1 MENEQ
6 INQESNDSVETPRD
20 AVDVFTEILEAE
32 SSDNDKNET
41 TNEKQENVEKNAE
54 EAEEENES
62 EEEVEE
68 ESEEDEPDDTDEDD
82 EDSDEDESEVEEVK
96 TYKVKANGQEQ
107 EVTLDELVSGFQ
119 KGSDYTKKS
128 QELAAQKQAV
138 QQEAHA
144 IQEAMQLR
152 EEYSHRLSQV
162 EQLLQNQGDDGVD
175 MAELKE
181 NDPIAW
187 SIKTAEKTENNKK
200 LQLLQQE
207 QDKLAYAQS
216 QQVSQHQAK
225 VVAHEAQMLSEKI
238 KEFSDEKSSEQ
249 VKKDIRNFGK
259 SIGFT
264 DQELAQVYDHRHVMV
279 MHKAAQWDKLQKANP
294 SVTKKLAKA
303 PKMSKKG
310 NKVANSSLITKQ
322 KKRLQSSGSIED
334 ATELFKNFL

>member
-6 INQESNDSVETPRD
+6 INDTSNEVVETPKDAEAVFTELLEAEESNDKPEV
-20 AVDVFTEILEAE
+20 
-32 SSDNDKNET
+32 
-41 TNEKQENVEKNAE
+41 TNEEQENTQENAE
-54 EAEEENES
+54 EVEVEAES
-62 EEEVEE
+62 EEEVENL
-68 ESEEDEPDDTDEDD
+68 EEDELETDE
-82 EDSDEDESEVEEVK
+82 EEAEDEYEVEEQK
-96 TYKVKANGQEQ
+96 TYKVKANGTEQ

-162 EQLLQNQGDDGVD
+162 QQLLQNQGDDGVD

-187 SIKTAEKTENNKK
+187 SIKTAEKTEQNKK
-200 LQLLQQE
+200 LQLLAAE
-207 QDKLAYAQS
+207 QDKLAYAQR

-225 VVAHEAQMLSEKI
+225 VVAHEAELLVSEM
-238 KEFSDEKSSEQ
+238 KEFSDPKKAEQ
-249 VKKDIRNFGK
+249 VKKDIRSYGK
-259 SIGFT
+259 AIGFT

-279 MHKAAQWDKLQKANP
+279 LHKAAQWDKRQKANP
-294 SVTKKLAKA
+294 SVNKRLVNA
-303 PKMSKKG
+303 PKMAKKG
-310 NKVANSSLITKQ
+310 NKVAKLTTVTKQ
-322 KKRLQSSGSIED
+322 KNKLKSSGSIAD
-334 ATELFKNFL
+334 ATELFKNFI

>member
-6 INQESNDSVETPRD
+6 INDTSNEVVETPKDAEAVFTELLEAEESNDKPEV
-20 AVDVFTEILEAE
+20 
-32 SSDNDKNET
+32 
-41 TNEKQENVEKNAE
+41 TNEEQEDTQENAE
-54 EAEEENES
+54 EVEVEAES
-62 EEEVEE
+62 EEEVEDL
-68 ESEEDEPDDTDEDD
+68 EEDDLETDE
-82 EDSDEDESEVEEVK
+82 EEVEDENEVEEVK
-96 TYKVKANGQEQ
+96 TYKVKANGKEQ

-162 EQLLQNQGDDGVD
+162 QQLLQSQGDDGVD

-187 SIKTAEKTENNKK
+187 SIKTAEKTEQNKK

-207 QDKLAYAQS
+207 QDKLAYAQK
-216 QQVSQHQAK
+216 QQVAQHQAK
-225 VVAHEAQMLSEKI
+225 VVAHEAELLVSEM
-238 KEFSDEKSSEQ
+238 KEFSDPKTAEQ
-249 VKKDIRNFGK
+249 VKKDIRSYGK
-259 SIGFT
+259 AIGFT

-279 MHKAAQWDKLQKANP
+279 LHKAAQWDKLQKANP
-294 SVTKKLAKA
+294 SVNKKLVNA
-303 PKMSKKG
+303 PKMAKKG
-310 NKVANSSLITKQ
+310 NKVAKISTVKKQ
-322 KKRLQSSGSIED
+322 KNKLKGSGTIAD
-334 ATELFKNFL
+334 ATELFKNFI

>member
-6 INQESNDSVETPRD
+6 INDTSNEVVETPKDAEAVFTELLEAEESNDKPEV
-20 AVDVFTEILEAE
+20 
-32 SSDNDKNET
+32 
-41 TNEKQENVEKNAE
+41 TNEEQENTQENAE
-54 EAEEENES
+54 EVEVEAES
-62 EEEVEE
+62 EEEVENL
-68 ESEEDEPDDTDEDD
+68 EEDELETDE
-82 EDSDEDESEVEEVK
+82 EEAEDEYEVEEQK
-96 TYKVKANGQEQ
+96 TYKVKANGTEQ

-162 EQLLQNQGDDGVD
+162 QQLLQNQGDDGVD

-187 SIKTAEKTENNKK
+187 SIKTAEKTEQNKK

-207 QDKLAYAQS
+207 QDKLAYAQK
-216 QQVSQHQAK
+216 QQVAQHQAK
-225 VVAHEAQMLSEKI
+225 VVAHEAELLVSEM
-238 KEFSDEKSSEQ
+238 KEFSDPKKAEQ
-249 VKKDIRNFGK
+249 VKKDIRSYGK
-259 SIGFT
+259 AIGFT

-279 MHKAAQWDKLQKANP
+279 LHKAAQWDKLQKANP
-294 SVTKKLAKA
+294 SVNKRLVNA
-303 PKMSKKG
+303 PKMAKKG
-310 NKVANSSLITKQ
+310 NKVAKLTTVTKQ
-322 KKRLQSSGSIED
+322 KNKLKSSGSIAD
-334 ATELFKNFL
+334 ATELFKNFI

>member
-6 INQESNDSVETPRD
+6 INDTSNEVVETPKDAEAVFTELLEAEESNDKPEV
-20 AVDVFTEILEAE
+20 
-32 SSDNDKNET
+32 
-41 TNEKQENVEKNAE
+41 TNEEQENTQENAE
-54 EAEEENES
+54 EVEVEAES
-62 EEEVEE
+62 EEEVEDL
-68 ESEEDEPDDTDEDD
+68 EEDELETDE
-82 EDSDEDESEVEEVK
+82 EEAEDEYEVEEQK
-96 TYKVKANGQEQ
+96 TYKVKANGTEQ

-162 EQLLQNQGDDGVD
+162 QQLLQNQGDDGVD

-187 SIKTAEKTENNKK
+187 SIKTAEKTEQNKK
-200 LQLLQQE
+200 LQLLAAE
-207 QDKLAYAQS
+207 QDKLAYAQR

-225 VVAHEAQMLSEKI
+225 VVAHEAELLVSEM
-238 KEFSDEKSSEQ
+238 KEFSDPKKAEQ
-249 VKKDIRNFGK
+249 VKKDIRSYGK
-259 SIGFT
+259 AIGFT

-279 MHKAAQWDKLQKANP
+279 LHKAAQWDKLQKANP
-294 SVTKKLAKA
+294 SVNKRLVNA
-303 PKMSKKG
+303 PKMAKKG
-310 NKVANSSLITKQ
+310 NKVAKLTTVTKQ
-322 KKRLQSSGSIED
+322 KNKLKSSGSIAD
-334 ATELFKNFL
+334 ATELFKNFI

>member
-1 MENEQ
+1 MSEQ
-6 INQESNDSVETPRD
+6 INQESNDSVETPVRD

-32 SSDNDKNET
+32 ESNDKPEV
-41 TNEKQENVEKNAE
+41 TNEKQENIEENVE
-54 EAEEENES
+54 EAEEETES
-62 EEEVEE
+62 
-68 ESEEDEPDDTDEDD
+68 
-82 EDSDEDESEVEEVK
+82 ESEVEDLEEDALENDEDEEEISDDEEVEVEERK
-96 TYKVKANGQEQ
+96 TFKVKANGTEQ

-144 IQEAMQLR
+144 VQEAMQLR

-162 EQLLQNQGDDGVD
+162 QQLLQNQDDSSES

-216 QQVSQHQAK
+216 QQVSQHQQK
-225 VVAHEAQMLSEKI
+225 VVAHEAELLVSKV
-238 KEFSDEKSSEQ
+238 KEFSDEKTSEQ

-264 DQELAQVYDHRHVMV
+264 DAELSQVYDHRHVMV

-294 SVTKKLAKA
+294 SVNKKLAKA

-334 ATELFKNFL
+334 ATELFKNFI

>member
-1 MENEQ
+1 MEQ
-6 INQESNDSVETPRD
+6 INQESNDSVETPVRD
-20 AVDVFTEILEAE
+20 AQDVFQEIVEAE
-32 SSDNDKNET
+32 SSDNDKNEVV
-41 TNEKQENVEKNAE
+41 NEEQEDVEKNAE
-54 EAEEENES
+54 EVEVEAES
-62 EEEVEE
+62 EEEVE
-68 ESEEDEPDDTDEDD
+68 SLEEDELEPDEEEVEDEDEDD
-82 EDSDEDESEVEEVK
+82 EEEIQ
-96 TYKVKANGQEQ
+96 TFKVKANGE
-107 EVTLDELVSGFQ
+107 EKSVSLNDLVEGYQ
-119 KGSDYTKKS
+119 KGENYTKKS

-162 EQLLQNQGDDGVD
+162 QQLLQNQDDSAES

-207 QDKLAYAQS
+207 QDKLAYAQR

-225 VVAHEAQMLSEKI
+225 VVAHEAELLVSKV
-238 KEFSDEKSSEQ
+238 KEFSDEKTSEQ

-264 DQELAQVYDHRHVMV
+264 DQELSQVYDHRHVMV

-294 SVTKKLAKA
+294 SVNKKLAKA

-334 ATELFKNFL
+334 ATELFKNFI

>member
-6 INQESNDSVETPRD
+6 INDTSNEVVETPKDAEAVFTELLEAEESNDKPEV
-20 AVDVFTEILEAE
+20 
-32 SSDNDKNET
+32 
-41 TNEKQENVEKNAE
+41 TNEEQENTQENAE
-54 EAEEENES
+54 EVEVEAES
-62 EEEVEE
+62 EEEVEDL
-68 ESEEDEPDDTDEDD
+68 EEDDLETDE
-82 EDSDEDESEVEEVK
+82 EEAEDEYEVEEQK

-162 EQLLQNQGDDGVD
+162 QQLLQNQGDDGVD

-187 SIKTAEKTENNKK
+187 SIKTAEKTEQNKK
-200 LQLLQQE
+200 LQLLAAE
-207 QDKLAYAQS
+207 QDKLAYAQR

-225 VVAHEAQMLSEKI
+225 VVAHEAELLVSEM
-238 KEFSDEKSSEQ
+238 KEFSDPKKAEQ
-249 VKKDIRNFGK
+249 VKKDIRSYGK
-259 SIGFT
+259 AIGFT

-279 MHKAAQWDKLQKANP
+279 LHKAAQWDKLQKANP
-294 SVTKKLAKA
+294 SVNKRLVNA
-303 PKMSKKG
+303 PKMAKKG
-310 NKVANSSLITKQ
+310 NKVAKTSTVTKQ
-322 KKRLQSSGSIED
+322 KNKLKGSGSIAD
-334 ATELFKNFL
+334 ATELFKNFI

>member
-6 INQESNDSVETPRD
+6 INDTSNEVVETPKDAEAVFTELLETEESNDKPEVTNEEQENTQENAEEVE
-20 AVDVFTEILEAE
+20 VEAE
-32 SSDNDKNET
+32 SQEEVEDLEEDELET
-41 TNEKQENVEKNAE
+41 D
-54 EAEEENES
+54 
-62 EEEVEE
+62 EEEVE
-68 ESEEDEPDDTDEDD
+68 
-82 EDSDEDESEVEEVK
+82 DEDEVEVEEQK

-162 EQLLQNQGDDGVD
+162 QQLLQNQGDDGVD

-207 QDKLAYAQS
+207 QDKLAYAQK
-216 QQVSQHQAK
+216 QQVAQHQAK
-225 VVAHEAQMLSEKI
+225 VVAHEAELLVSEM
-238 KEFSDEKSSEQ
+238 KEFSDPKKAEQ
-249 VKKDIRNFGK
+249 VKKDIRSYGK
-259 SIGFT
+259 AIGFT

-279 MHKAAQWDKLQKANP
+279 LHKAAQWDKLQKANP
-294 SVTKKLAKA
+294 GVNKKLAKA
-303 PKMSKKG
+303 PKMAKKG
-310 NKVANSSLITKQ
+310 NKVANVDVYTKQ
-322 KKRLQSSGSIED
+322 KKRLRSSGSLDD
-334 ATELFKNFL
+334 ATSVFKNFI

>member
-6 INQESNDSVETPRD
+6 INDTSNEVVETPKDAEAVFTELLEAEESNDKPEV
-20 AVDVFTEILEAE
+20 
-32 SSDNDKNET
+32 
-41 TNEKQENVEKNAE
+41 TNEEQENTQENAE
-54 EAEEENES
+54 EVEVEAES
-62 EEEVEE
+62 EEEVEDL
-68 ESEEDEPDDTDEDD
+68 EEDDLETDE
-82 EDSDEDESEVEEVK
+82 EEAEDEYEVEEQK

-138 QQEAHA
+138 QAEAHA

-162 EQLLQNQGDDGVD
+162 QQLLQNQGDDGVD

-187 SIKTAEKTENNKK
+187 SIKTAEKTEQNKK
-200 LQLLQQE
+200 LQLLAAE
-207 QDKLAYAQS
+207 QDKLAYAQR

-225 VVAHEAQMLSEKI
+225 VVAHEAELLVSEM
-238 KEFSDEKSSEQ
+238 KEFSDPKKAEQ
-249 VKKDIRNFGK
+249 VKKDIRSYGK
-259 SIGFT
+259 AIGFT

-279 MHKAAQWDKLQKANP
+279 LHKAAQWDKLQKANP
-294 SVTKKLAKA
+294 SVNKRLVNA
-303 PKMSKKG
+303 PKMAKKG
-310 NKVANSSLITKQ
+310 NKVAKLTTVTKQ
-322 KKRLQSSGSIED
+322 KNKLKGSGSIAD
-334 ATELFKNFL
+334 ATELFKNFI

>member
-6 INQESNDSVETPRD
+6 INDTSNEVVETPKDAEAVFTELLEAEESNDKPEV
-20 AVDVFTEILEAE
+20 
-32 SSDNDKNET
+32 
-41 TNEKQENVEKNAE
+41 TNEEQENTQENAE
-54 EAEEENES
+54 EVEVEAES
-62 EEEVEE
+62 EEEVENL
-68 ESEEDEPDDTDEDD
+68 EEDELETDE
-82 EDSDEDESEVEEVK
+82 EEAEDEYEVEEQK

-138 QQEAHA
+138 QAEAHA

-162 EQLLQNQGDDGVD
+162 QQLLQNQGDDGVD

-187 SIKTAEKTENNKK
+187 SIKTAEKTEQNKK
-200 LQLLQQE
+200 LQLLAAE
-207 QDKLAYAQS
+207 QDKLAYAQR

-225 VVAHEAQMLSEKI
+225 VVAHEAELLVSEM
-238 KEFSDEKSSEQ
+238 KEFSDPKKAEQ
-249 VKKDIRNFGK
+249 VKKDIRSYGK
-259 SIGFT
+259 AIGFT

-279 MHKAAQWDKLQKANP
+279 LHKAAQWDKLQKANP
-294 SVTKKLAKA
+294 SVNKRLVNA
-303 PKMSKKG
+303 PKMAKKG
-310 NKVANSSLITKQ
+310 NKVAKLTTVTKQ
-322 KKRLQSSGSIED
+322 KNKLKGSGSIAD
-334 ATELFKNFL
+334 ATELFKNFI

>member
-6 INQESNDSVETPRD
+6 INDTSNEVVETPKDAEAVFTELLEAEESNDKPEV
-20 AVDVFTEILEAE
+20 
-32 SSDNDKNET
+32 
-41 TNEKQENVEKNAE
+41 TNEEQENTQENAE
-54 EAEEENES
+54 EVEVEAES
-62 EEEVEE
+62 EEEVEDL
-68 ESEEDEPDDTDEDD
+68 EEDDLETDE
-82 EDSDEDESEVEEVK
+82 EEAEDEYEVEEQK
-96 TYKVKANGQEQ
+96 TYKVKANGTEQ

-162 EQLLQNQGDDGVD
+162 QQLLQNQGDDGVD

-187 SIKTAEKTENNKK
+187 SIKTAEKTEQNKK
-200 LQLLQQE
+200 LQLLAAE
-207 QDKLAYAQS
+207 QDKLAYAQR

-225 VVAHEAQMLSEKI
+225 VVAHEAELLVSEM
-238 KEFSDEKSSEQ
+238 KEFSDPKKAEQ
-249 VKKDIRNFGK
+249 VKKDIRSYGK
-259 SIGFT
+259 AIGFT

-279 MHKAAQWDKLQKANP
+279 LHKAAQWDKLQKANP
-294 SVTKKLAKA
+294 SVNKRLVNA
-303 PKMSKKG
+303 PKMAKKG
-310 NKVANSSLITKQ
+310 NKVAKLTTVTKQ
-322 KKRLQSSGSIED
+322 KNKLKSSGSIAD
-334 ATELFKNFL
+334 ATELFKNFI

>member
-1 MENEQ
+1 MEQ
-6 INQESNDSVETPRD
+6 INQESNDSVETPVRD
-20 AVDVFTEILEAE
+20 AQDVFQEIVEAE
-32 SSDNDKNET
+32 SSDNDKNEVVD
-41 TNEKQENVEKNAE
+41 EKQEDVEENVEETEE
-54 EAEEENES
+54 EAES
-62 EEEVEE
+62 EEVDE
-68 ESEEDEPDDTDEDD
+68 ESDEDELDDTDEDD
-82 EDSDEDESEVEEVK
+82 EDSDDEEVEVEERK
-96 TYKVKANGQEQ
+96 TFKVKANGQEQ
-107 EVTLDELVSGFQ
+107 EVTLEELVSGFQ

-162 EQLLQNQGDDGVD
+162 QQLLQNQEDSSES

-207 QDKLAYAQS
+207 QDKLAYAQR
-216 QQVSQHQAK
+216 QQVAQHQAK
-225 VVAHEAQMLSEKI
+225 VVAHEAQMLSEKV
-238 KEFSDEKSSEQ
+238 KEFSNEKSSEQ

-294 SVTKKLAKA
+294 GVNKKLAKA

-310 NKVANSSLITKQ
+310 NKVANVDVYTKQ
-322 KKRLQSSGSIED
+322 KKRLKSSGSLDD
-334 ATELFKNFL
+334 ATSVFTNFI

>member
-6 INQESNDSVETPRD
+6 INDTSNEVVETPKDAEAVFTELLEAEESNDKPEV
-20 AVDVFTEILEAE
+20 
-32 SSDNDKNET
+32 
-41 TNEKQENVEKNAE
+41 TNEEQENTQENAE
-54 EAEEENES
+54 EVEVEAES
-62 EEEVEE
+62 EEEVENL
-68 ESEEDEPDDTDEDD
+68 EEDELETDE
-82 EDSDEDESEVEEVK
+82 EEAEDEYEVEEQK

-138 QQEAHA
+138 QAEAHA

-162 EQLLQNQGDDGVD
+162 QQLLQNQGDDGVD

-187 SIKTAEKTENNKK
+187 SIKTAEKTEQNKK
-200 LQLLQQE
+200 LQLLAAE
-207 QDKLAYAQS
+207 QDKLAYAQR

-225 VVAHEAQMLSEKI
+225 VVAHEAELLVSEM
-238 KEFSDEKSSEQ
+238 KEFSDPKKAEQ
-249 VKKDIRNFGK
+249 VKKDIRSYGK
-259 SIGFT
+259 AIGFT

-279 MHKAAQWDKLQKANP
+279 LHKAAQWDKLQKANP
-294 SVTKKLAKA
+294 SVNKRLVNA
-303 PKMSKKG
+303 PKMAKKG
-310 NKVANSSLITKQ
+310 NKVAKLTTVTKQ
-322 KKRLQSSGSIED
+322 KNKLKSSGSIAD
-334 ATELFKNFL
+334 ATELFKNFI